1 MAVTVALWPVQAVGL
16 FTEALGKELLVITMS
31 SVEAVQVPF
40 EIDHLKVEVVPAESP
55 VIVDVFEDD
64 VVIVGDAPE
73 TTDHAPV
80 PEAGELAAIVK
91 VLLSHWLISEPA
103 VATVGVVETVPE
115 PVATLTVVA
124 PDEEHEIFPEAPF
137 DAKEVNLTYTILE
150 ATVPLD
156 GA

>member
-1 MAVTVALWPVQAVGL
+1 MAVTVALWPVHAVGL

-103 VATVGVVETVPE
+103 AAVVGTVETVPE
-115 PVATLTVVA
+115 PVASFTAVAPELVQAISPLAPLLADEVSLTYMVVELTV
-124 PDEEHEIFPEAPF
+124 P
-137 DAKEVNLTYTILE
+137 
-150 ATVPLD
+150 PL
-156 GA
+156 